1 LIRLI
6 ARDKSGSIAD
16 VVTKTVSDVT
26 KTSDPVEAMK
36 ALQSDVAA
44 AAELRVRLA
53 QIAVD
58 AQKAQNDE
66 ADKQRQDELATL
78 QASLG
83 DTKDARGTLVALAQ
97 SRSGVAWGAPVVSLV
112 VTLGFF
118 VILSLLIFYR
128 TAGTIDPN
136 TGQIINI
143 TVGALAAAFATVV
156 NFWLG
161 SSQGSRSKDSSA
173 LQLQAAHAAQIN
185 HAMDTVQAVS
195 KQAIDSATATATVP
209 TPPDVQPEAVVAVVQ
224 PPAKHD
230 SFDACVALVL
240 ANEGGFSDRPDDPG
254 GATNFGIT
262 QRTLEAFLGHQ
273 VTVNDVR
280 DLSGNTAIEIYR
292 ANYWNQMRCGDL
304 PSGVDLMVF
313 DYGVNSGPAT
323 AVKALQGLVGVT
335 QDGAIGKITLAAV
348 AKIAPLTLV
357 DGLARQR
364 LAFLRGLSDFPT
376 FGAGWT
382 KRVTEVQQKAQQMA
396 AG

>member
-1 LIRLI
+1 MLPLVGLAATIIPDLIRLI

-161 SSQGSRSKDSSA
+161 SSQGSRSKELECAATPGRPCRADQSCDGYGA
-173 LQLQAAHAAQIN
+173 GGQQAGHRFRDGHCDGADAAGR
-185 HAMDTVQAVS
+185 
-195 KQAIDSATATATVP
+195 
-209 TPPDVQPEAVVAVVQ
+209 
-224 PPAKHD
+224 PA
-230 SFDACVALVL
+230 
-240 ANEGGFSDRPDDPG
+240 G
-254 GATNFGIT
+254 
-262 QRTLEAFLGHQ
+262 
-273 VTVNDVR
+273 
-280 DLSGNTAIEIYR
+280 SGR
-292 ANYWNQMRCGDL
+292 RG
-304 PSGVDLMVF
+304 
-313 DYGVNSGPAT
+313 GPA
-323 AVKALQGLVGVT
+323 
-335 QDGAIGKITLAAV
+335 
-348 AKIAPLTLV
+348 
-357 DGLARQR
+357 
-364 LAFLRGLSDFPT
+364 
-376 FGAGWT
+376 AG
-382 KRVTEVQQKAQQMA
+382 QA
-396 AG
+396 